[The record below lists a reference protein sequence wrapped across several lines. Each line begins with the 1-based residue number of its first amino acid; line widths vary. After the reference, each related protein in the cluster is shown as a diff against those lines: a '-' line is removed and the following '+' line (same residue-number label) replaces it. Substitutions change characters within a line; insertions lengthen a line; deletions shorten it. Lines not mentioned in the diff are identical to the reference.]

1 MISPQID
8 YIFKALL
15 GAEVNRNLLVHF
27 LNAIIGSELATPLT
41 TVDIINPY
49 NDKEYLDDKLSI
61 VDVKAREI
69 VRELFIKLKSSWSTL
84 LI

>member
-41 TVDIINPY
+41 TVDIMNPY